1 MLAAESPI
9 TVIASRAYLWPP
21 FFISAHGSEDLTDYN
36 NNNKMYI
43 YILYTQIRKL
53 QREKLEGPGKYSAS
67 IMPFFFFFSPC
78 VFVCVCVC
86 VCERRCEHPR
96 RLTFMWWECWG
107 ICFWHKPAELAHSFL
122 FCSCVYFSLYSL
134 FNCISF
140 HKISWQLSAFSLWS
154 SCLISALLF
163 FSTICLVMKVSF
175 SPDIILCSWPGLK
188 HQFH

>member
-21 FFISAHGSEDLTDYN
+21 FFISAHGTEDLTDYN

-78 VFVCVCVC
+78 VFVCVC

-140 HKISWQLSAFSLWS
+140 HKISWQLSAFSLCS
-154 SCLISALLF
+154 SCFISALMF